1 MDMNIKIGIVFLVV
15 VILVSVMGSCS
26 NFTPYDGAAKYSKL
40 EGFESNSPKNI
51 EGASTVKVESET
63 PEESEEEEEEVVE
76 TFQGLTPASYDEN
89 VKIDAFGNA
98 VGKPE
103 CAKESSG
110 LSKSSGPL
118 CLTEEHKRLLKTRGG
133 NSGGADKTLT
143 GYSW

>member
-1 MDMNIKIGIVFLVV
+1 MDMNIKIGIVVLVV
-15 VILVSVMGSCS
+15 VIVVSILGSCS
-26 NFTPYDGAAKYSKL
+26 NFAPYDGAMKYSKV
-40 EGFESNSPKNI
+40 EGFESNTSD
-51 EGASTVKVESET
+51 KVEAGSDVQVDSDKLE
-63 PEESEEEEEEVVE
+63 EEEEEEVVE

-118 CLTEEHKRLLKTRGG
+118 CLTEEHKRLLRTRGG
-133 NSGGADKTLT
+133 NAGGVEKSLV